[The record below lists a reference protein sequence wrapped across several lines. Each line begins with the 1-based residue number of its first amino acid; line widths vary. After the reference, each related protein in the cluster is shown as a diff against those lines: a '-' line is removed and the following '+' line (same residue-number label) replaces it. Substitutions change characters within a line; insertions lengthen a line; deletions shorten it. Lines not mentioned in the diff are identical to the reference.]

1 MYVVPG
7 NRPLLGR
14 DFLQQVRLDWPVMV
28 HQVTDCQEQLNELL
42 VRYCTVLRDELGTF
56 NGHQAVLHLKEG
68 VTPKYCRSRVVP
80 FAAVEKEL
88 EKLVEQGC

>member
-1 MYVVPG
+1 MTFF
-7 NRPLLGR
+7 NK
-14 DFLQQVRLDWPVMV
+14 LDWIGLRWSIN
-28 HQVTDCQEQLNELL
+28 QVTDCQEQLL

-80 FAAVEKEL
+80 FALRAAVEKEL